1 MTAILIDD
9 DDPDIRDLVV
19 FTLEQASRVEAVLA
33 RMRA

>member
-19 FTLEQASRVEAVLA
+19 FTLELASRVEAVLA